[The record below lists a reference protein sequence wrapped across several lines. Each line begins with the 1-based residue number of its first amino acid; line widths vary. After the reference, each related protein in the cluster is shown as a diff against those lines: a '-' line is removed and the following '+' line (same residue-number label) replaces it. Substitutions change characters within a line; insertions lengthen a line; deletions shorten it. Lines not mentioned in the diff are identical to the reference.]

1 MFLVLNTR
9 QIYDISSI
17 NRNVSGRSF
26 KKVSGEYARICPH
39 SQGALTRIPAIWQ
52 IPVGKATKNQTLGL
66 VLKL

>member
-26 KKVSGEYARICPH
+26 KKVSAVGKHPACG
-39 SQGALTRIPAIWQ
+39 QGALTRIPAIWQ